1 MNSLQ
6 ARLQLGLL
14 LSLLL
19 LALLLFWGGSAAV
32 RQIAEAYVAA
42 RLEHDAEALLGALQP
57 TRAQG
62 QGTSALMGM
71 QGQQATPV
79 YQQPF
84 SGHYYLARLDDG
96 EPLRSRSLWDHE
108 LAAPALKPGETR
120 LWRAAGP
127 QDQALLVRAAGYR
140 KRGFNLTLAVAED
153 IAPIERQIR
162 RLQGLLAA
170 AAAGAIALLL
180 LVQRLVVRHS
190 LSRLER
196 VRTDI
201 QRLEQGQTQ
210 RLSEA
215 VPDEIRPL
223 VQEFNRLL
231 ALLGSRLERS
241 RNALGNLAHAL
252 KGPLNLLVQSLDA
265 GDSGPQAQAQTNRIR
280 QLIERELRRARLAG
294 AGNPGRQFAPA
305 AELPD
310 LIAALAR
317 MHRGR
322 QLDIR
327 CSRRPSAPLPI
338 DREDL
343 LELLGNLLDN
353 ACKWA
358 RKRVRFA
365 LEQDQGELRITV
377 EDDGAG
383 VSAAQLAQLAQR
395 GVRIDQEVEGHGLG
409 LAISRDIARLYG
421 GGLAFDR
428 APELGGLRVR
438 ARLRL
443 GKR

>member
-19 LALLLFWGGSAAV
+19 LALMLILGGSAAV
-32 RQIAEAYVAA
+32 RQIAEAHVAA
-42 RLEHDAEALLGALQP
+42 RLEHDADALLGALQP
-57 TRAQG
+57 ATAEG
-62 QGTSALMGM
+62 GGMGM
-71 QGQQATPV
+71 SGQRVTPV
-79 YQQPF
+79 YLQPF
-84 SGHYYLARLDDG
+84 SGHYYLVRRPEG
-96 EPLRSRSLWDHE
+96 QPLRSRSLWDHE
-108 LAAPALKPGETR
+108 LVVPAMVPGATD
-120 LWRAAGP
+120 LWRADGP

-140 KRGFNLTLAVAED
+140 KRGQNLTLAVAED
-153 IAPIERQIR
+153 ISPIERQIS

-170 AAAGAIALLL
+170 AAGGAIALLL
-180 LVQRLVVRHS
+180 VVQSLVVRHS
-190 LSRLER
+190 LRRLDW
-196 VRTDI
+196 VRADI
-201 QRLEQGQTQ
+201 QRLEQGQAR

-252 KGPLNLLVQSLDA
+252 KGPLNLLVQALDA
-265 GDSGPQAQAQTNRIR
+265 GDSGPQAQAQTSRIR

-294 AGNPGRQFAPA
+294 AGSPGRQFDPA

-310 LIAALAR
+310 LVAALTR

-322 QLDIR
+322 ALDIR
-327 CSRRPSAPLPI
+327 CSRRPSDPLPI

-358 RKRVRFA
+358 RRRVRFE

-395 GVRIDQEVEGHGLG
+395 GVRVDEGVHGHGLG

-428 APELGGLRVR
+428 APQLGGLRVR
-438 ARLRL
+438 ARLSLTRPN
-443 GKR
+443 

>member
-1 MNSLQ
+1 VNSLQ
-6 ARLQLGLL
+6 ARLQIGLL

-19 LALLLFWGGSAAV
+19 VALLLFWGGSAAV
-32 RQIAEAYVAA
+32 RQIAEAYVAT

-57 TRAQG
+57 PQAEDMHISMGG
-62 QGTSALMGM
+62 QRV
-71 QGQQATPV
+71 TPV
-79 YQQPF
+79 YLQPF
-84 SGHYYLARLDDG
+84 SGHYYLVRLNDG

-108 LAAPALKPGETR
+108 LALPTLATGETR

-140 KRGFNLTLAVAED
+140 KQGRNLTLAVAED
-153 IAPIERQIR
+153 IAPIELQIR

-180 LVQRLVVRHS
+180 LIQRLVVRHS
-190 LSRLER
+190 LGRLER
-196 VRTDI
+196 VRADI
-201 QRLEQGQTQ
+201 QRLEQGQTE

-231 ALLGSRLERS
+231 ALLASRLERS

-252 KGPLNLLVQSLDA
+252 KGPLNLLVQALDA
-265 GDSGPQAQAQTNRIR
+265 GDSGPQAQVQTSRIR

-294 AGNPGRQFAPA
+294 AGKPGQQFDPA

-310 LIAALAR
+310 LIAALAG

-322 QLDIR
+322 ELEIR
-327 CSRRPSAPLPI
+327 CNRRPAAPLPI

-358 RKRVRFA
+358 RRRVRFE
-365 LEQDQGELRITV
+365 LEQDGEELRITV
-377 EDDGAG
+377 EDDGPG

-395 GVRIDQEVEGHGLG
+395 GVRIDQEVDGHGLG
-409 LAISRDIARLYG
+409 LAISRDIARLYA
-421 GGLAFDR
+421 GGLEFGR
-428 APELGGLRVR
+428 APELGGLQVRV
-438 ARLRL
+438 RLRL
-443 GKR
+443 ARPE